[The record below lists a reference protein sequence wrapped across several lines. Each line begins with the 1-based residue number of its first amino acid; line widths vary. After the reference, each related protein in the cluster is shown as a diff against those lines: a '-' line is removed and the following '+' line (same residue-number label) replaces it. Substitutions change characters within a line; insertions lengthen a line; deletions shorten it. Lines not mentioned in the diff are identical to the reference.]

1 MIDRVL
7 GNRYKVLQ
15 ELGEGGMAVVYKGH
29 DLLLNRFVTIK
40 ILRDEYTRDE
50 DFVRRFR
57 QEARSVASLSHPG
70 IVSVFDVGCE
80 NGVNY
85 LVMEYVEGQ
94 NLKSLIQKGQ
104 VSLSLTLLIAKDVC
118 EALEHA
124 HNRGIVHRDVKPH
137 NILVT
142 ESGRAKLTDFGI
154 ARTVGGTT
162 LAATRAF
169 LGSVQYISPEQARGE
184 PADARSDIYSLG
196 AVLYE
201 MLTGRP
207 PFTGENPV
215 AVAIKHIQE
224 NPPPITKLNPEVPAP
239 LAAVVEKAMAKNP
252 GLRYQSAGNM
262 AADVG
267 RLLED
272 LPGVEKLSDTIKRG
286 RRRLKPAAYLLLGLV
301 FVLFII
307 GTWWGIKW
315 YVYVPEVVVPD
326 VQGLYVSSAQQVLTE
341 HGLRSQVQEVNSTEV
356 EKGKVLKQDIEPG
369 NKVKRGRLVTLLV
382 SLGPQ
387 MGTVPDVRERL
398 LQDAEMILANEGFR
412 VGERKE
418 VYSDKI
424 SSGLVADQDPVPG
437 VMRPKDSPVTLYVS
451 KGPAP
456 VIKRVP
462 ELVGLTLDAAR
473 QKLNEAGFTL
483 EESIKQAPS
492 TEYLPG
498 YVLAQN
504 PAAGTNLEA
513 GKPVRLTV
521 SEGPGPAPKEASVY
535 LQIPDDGREHVVR
548 ITVNDARGLTEAYN
562 ANRSAGER
570 VVETITYYGPATISV
585 YLDGQLVREQ
595 SLS

>member
-80 NGVNY
+80 DGVNY

-104 VSLSLTLLIAKDVC
+104 VSLSLTLLIARDVC

-207 PFTGENPV
+207 PFTGDNPV

-272 LPGVEKLSDTIKRG
+272 LPGVEKLGDTIKRS

-307 GTWWGIKW
+307 GTWWGIRW

-356 EKGKVLKQDIEPG
+356 EKGKVVKQDIEPG

-570 VVETITYYGPATISV
+570 VVEAITYYGPATISV
-585 YLDGQLVREQ
+585 YLDGQLAREQ